1 MRLQVRLLAEEEQN
15 IDQLILNKQAE
26 LKYMVESS
34 ETNKYPFDLIC
45 NARSN
50 FLGLFIF
57 P

>member
-15 IDQLILNKQAE
+15 IDQMILNKQAE

-34 ETNKYPFDLIC
+34 ETNKYPFDPIC
-45 NARSN
+45 HPRSN